1 MGTFYITTPIYYPNA
16 PPHLGHA
23 YTTVYADILARYHR
37 LVGDDTFFLTGT
49 DEHGLKLQR
58 TAEKRGVHPKEFV
71 DGMAD
76 VYRKYWEMLSISYD
90 FFIRT
95 TDPKHENVVREAI
108 RRLYSKGYIYKARY
122 SGWYCVDCEK
132 FYSEGEYEV
141 VNGKPYCPI
150 HGKPLEYLEEETYY
164 FKLSEFKEYLKE
176 VLSKKSIVYPEN
188 YAREV
193 LSKLETV
200 GLRDVSIARPKS
212 RVWWAIE
219 IPWDPNYT
227 VYVWFDALLNYLTGV
242 EYLRNEERF
251 RKYWSEVHHV
261 IGKDILWFHTVIWFS
276 ILKALD
282 LPPPKRLIVHAFV
295 INKGVKMGKSAGNV
309 IAIEDLTN
317 RYGST
322 DSVRYLIARIFNL
335 YKDVEVTTE
344 LLDSIHNTELA
355 DNLGNLVRRVGVL
368 ALRKLRGIVE
378 NRGLDRDLE
387 DRIESTLKVYKES
400 MESYEVSRAITAVM
414 NLLREANAY
423 INKVRPWEKSEPHK
437 ELYTLLEV
445 LKYSSRM
452 LAPIIPN
459 TANKLSI
466 SLGFAIANPYEEKIG
481 SQESYKVTSA
491 PILFKKV

>member
-1 MGTFYITTPIYYPNA
+1 MRVFYITTPIYYPNA

-58 TAEKRGVHPKEFV
+58 TAEKKGVHPKEFV
-71 DGMAD
+71 DRMAE
-76 VYRKYWEMLSISYD
+76 VYKHYWSILDISYD
-90 FFIRT
+90 YFIRT
-95 TDPKHENVVREAI
+95 TYRTHEEVVKKAI
-108 RRLYSKGYIYKARY
+108 IELHRKGFIYKAKY

-150 HGKPLEYLEEETYY
+150 HRKPLEYLEEETYY
-164 FKLSEFKEYLKE
+164 FKLSEFKEFLSK
-176 VLSKKSIVYPEN
+176 VLSKGGIVYPES

-200 GLRDVSIARPKS
+200 GLRDISIARPKS
-212 RVWWAIE
+212 RVWWGVE

-242 EYLRNEERF
+242 EYLLNNDRF
-251 RKYWSEVHHV
+251 RRYWSEVHHV
-261 IGKDILWFHTVIWFS
+261 IGKDILWFHTVVWFS

-282 LPPPKRLIVHAFV
+282 IPPPKRLIVHAFV

-309 IAIEDLTN
+309 IAIEDLIN
-317 RYGST
+317 RYGSS
-322 DSVRYLIARIFNL
+322 DSVRYLIARVFNL
-335 YKDVEVTTE
+335 HKDVEVTTE

-368 ALRKLRGIVE
+368 AIRKLNGVVEFKGI
-378 NRGLDRDLE
+378 DRALE
-387 DRIESTLKVYKES
+387 DRIINTLESYRKF
-400 MESYEVSRAITAVM
+400 METYEVSKAVVPIM
-414 NLLREANAY
+414 ELLREANAY
-423 INKVRPWEKSEPHK
+423 INKVRPWEKREPHE

-445 LKYSSRM
+445 LKYSARLLSPIM
-452 LAPIIPN
+452 PKISHKLAV
-459 TANKLSI
+459 
-466 SLGFAIANPYEEKIG
+466 SLGFTISNPYVEPIG
-481 SQESYKVTSA
+481 SQKVYEVRSA